1 MNEYTEKRFGYL
13 RELSTDEKTNMIKD
27 LEEENEAINNMIDD
41 RSISSEQRSE
51 LYNDLNYNQSRID
64 YLRTILEEKHL

>member
-13 RELSTDEKTNMIKD
+13 RELSTDEKINMIKD
-27 LEEENEAINNMIDD
+27 LEEENESINSMIDD

-64 YLRTILEEKHL
+64 YLRTILEEKYL

>member
-13 RELSTDEKTNMIKD
+13 RELSTDEKINMIKD